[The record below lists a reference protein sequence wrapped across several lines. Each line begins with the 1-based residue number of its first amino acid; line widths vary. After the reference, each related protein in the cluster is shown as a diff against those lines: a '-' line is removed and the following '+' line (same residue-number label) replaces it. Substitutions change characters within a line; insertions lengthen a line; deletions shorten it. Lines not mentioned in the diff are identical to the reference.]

1 MMYVKFAGFYE
12 AIGQVVWFKKFVPRL
27 RVVGNIGKALK
38 IYYDIELAIQYNTP
52 ITTRR
57 VMLPS
62 TSILSTMLLRKK
74 SISYYYS

>member
-38 IYYDIELAIQYNTP
+38 IYYDIELAI
-52 ITTRR
+52 
-57 VMLPS
+57 
-62 TSILSTMLLRKK
+62 
-74 SISYYYS
+74 